1 MNDPRS
7 DRPRDED
14 PPDGKTD
21 ADAQRIDEPRPDEP
35 SGTAPDGEETGG
47 DDAGA
52 GLTEF
57 GAEHSDEASLEG
69 AAPEA
74 SPSELRDELP
84 PLPPPP
90 PPSPATSRGRSMS
103 VVLGFFA
110 LLVAVAAAGGAAV
123 TWWQVQQQRETAA
136 ETAADLRSLVTAAE
150 GRLAAQEQ
158 RLSALN
164 RDADERRQEVA
175 GLDSELRQARA
186 RLEVMAKEDASPER
200 APTLTEIE
208 FLLLLAGREL
218 ALADNPKVA
227 LTALRQADQRLARME
242 DPGLSHVREAIS
254 NEIAAVEAAA
264 DLDLEGIAHRL
275 GSLARRVEGLP
286 LRASLS
292 PQPEAERASDGEPSG
307 WTRFRARL
315 RELVAGVFRIRRTDT
330 PAAPLLAPD
339 ESFFLYRN
347 VELDLKSARLAV
359 LARDQV
365 NYAQGLQ
372 AARAAIDAYFETGDS
387 AVQMF
392 VGALEELESQEIAPD
407 WPEITRSLE
416 LLRSAG
422 TTE

>member
-7 DRPRDED
+7 DAPRDED
-14 PPDGKTD
+14 PQDGRTD
-21 ADAQRIDEPRPDEP
+21 ADAQRIDETRLDEP
-35 SGTAPDGEETGG
+35 QRDVDPG
-47 DDAGA
+47 D
-52 GLTEF
+52 E
-57 GAEHSDEASLEG
+57 SLEG
-69 AAPEA
+69 AASGAWSPEIRA
-74 SPSELRDELP
+74 ES
-84 PLPPPP
+84 PPPP
-90 PPSPATSRGRSMS
+90 PVPVTSRGRSMS

-110 LLVAVAAAGGAAV
+110 LLVAVAAAGGVAV
-123 TWWQVQQQRETAA
+123 TWWQVQQQGETAA

-150 GRLAAQEQ
+150 GRMAAQEQ
-158 RLSALN
+158 RLTALN

-186 RLEVMAKEDASPER
+186 RLEAMAQEDASPER
-200 APTLTEIE
+200 APSLTEIE

-227 LTALRQADQRLARME
+227 LTALHQADQRLARME
-242 DPGLSHVREAIS
+242 DPGLSRVREAIS
-254 NEIAAVEAAA
+254 DEIAAVEAAA

-275 GSLARRVEGLP
+275 GSLAGRVEGLP

-292 PQPEAERASDGEPSG
+292 PQPEAARDLDRETGG
-307 WTRFRARL
+307 WARFRARL
-315 RELVAGVFRIRRTDT
+315 SEMVAGLFRIRRTDS

-359 LARDQV
+359 LARDQI
-365 NYAQGLQ
+365 NYAQSLQ

-392 VGALEELESQEIAPD
+392 VGALEELESHEIAPD

>member
-7 DRPRDED
+7 DEPRDED
-14 PPDGKTD
+14 PQAGQTE
-21 ADAQRIDEPRPDEP
+21 ADAQRIDEPRLDEP
-35 SGTAPDGEETGG
+35 QGDSPDGEITGVGEAGTGMTDTREDDPG
-47 DDAGA
+47 DT
-52 GLTEF
+52 GL
-57 GAEHSDEASLEG
+57 AG
-69 AAPEA
+69 AAPGAFPPEA
-74 SPSELRDELP
+74 RDELP
-84 PLPPPP
+84 PPPPV
-90 PPSPATSRGRSMS
+90 PATSRGRSMS
-103 VVLGFFA
+103 VVLGLFA

-123 TWWQVQQQRETAA
+123 TWWQVQQQQETAA

-150 GRLAAQEQ
+150 GRMAAQEQ
-158 RLSALN
+158 RLTALN

-186 RLEVMAKEDASPER
+186 RLEAMAREDASPER

-227 LTALRQADQRLARME
+227 LTALHQADQRLARME

-254 NEIAAVEAAA
+254 DEIAAVEAAA

-275 GSLARRVEGLP
+275 GSLAGRVEGLP

-292 PQPEAERASDGEPSG
+292 PQPEAAAGSDREPGG
-307 WTRFRARL
+307 WARFRARL
-315 RELVAGVFRIRRTDT
+315 NEMVAGLFRIRRTDT

-359 LARDQV
+359 LARDQI
-365 NYAQGLQ
+365 NYAQSLQ

-392 VGALEELESQEIAPD
+392 VGALEELERHEIAPD